1 MKMNKAFDLKSIS
14 VFPPNL
20 RRRSSVGPSEPQ
32 ASQQSLSQGPSSQR
46 GCFSQMTQS
55 SVDQRFTCQERDLS
69 LKKTSFLAP
78 VNHKRDDTQMLSSR
92 PSSGRWSSVSFAES
106 KSQISEERFGM
117 METSL
122 SKFGM
127 MLDSFQT
134 DIIQANRG
142 TKQVFLETERLHQK
156 LLLQDTSLQQLIK
169 EQTDVKAS
177 LDGAVK
183 SVLEELTKFPN
194 QEKLQKIALMLT
206 AIPEQVE
213 TSLQK
218 IQSEICHKLT
228 GDIQVLASL
237 KMTEPVIAQEVPTA
251 PQVKKSKENLH
262 EQRGPAAKL
271 QSSAFCDA
279 ILKTKQPRLHRN
291 PDKTSARNVKTFLS
305 PKTQV
310 GCWKTVKPAQRT
322 SKNNTARKQVKP
334 VGTRTQFEECSIVID
349 SDEDIDEG
357 FSCLLKG
364 NTKGASF
371 EWDAKK
377 ETERLLKTARRTRR
391 KFVVEFLG
399 NVPLLQKLPSS
410 SLKKIAQV
418 VVLKRYAR
426 GEYVIRE
433 EQAWDGC
440 YFIFSGEAQ
449 VSGPEEEEN
458 RSEFLLKQY
467 DYFGHGISAHVHSA
481 DIIATSELTC
491 LVLPR
496 DHCRLLETNSIWQS
510 DQEVDKC
517 SLVERIL
524 HLDPLELN
532 IFRGITLPDAPIFGK
547 VFGGQFMGQ
556 ALAAASKTVDFR
568 KIVHSFHSYFL
579 LVGDID
585 IPIIYQVHRI
595 RDGNNFATRRV
606 DAIQKGNIIFILM
619 ASFQK
624 EQQGFDHQESTM
636 PSAPDPD
643 TLLSLE
649 ELRERRITDPQL
661 PRSYRNKVATA
672 NFIPW
677 PIEIRFCEP
686 SNSTNQTKSPPRLR
700 YWFRAKGKLS
710 DDQALHRCVVAFA
723 SDLIFASIS
732 LNPHRRKGLRS
743 AALSLDHAMWFH
755 RPLRADDWLL
765 FVIVS
770 PTAHMTRGF
779 VTGEMF
785 NRKGELDDWVLCRIY
800 NKKGAIEKRGPP
812 PTPVVYG
819 DEVVEEKPRLS
830 EMGMPPPP
838 VMPNDFVYFDTSD
851 SVPKLH
857 TTESSCS
864 EQVVSPE
871 FTSEVQSEPKWK
883 DWSGEKSSLDFG
895 FNYIDATAF
904 GGGGGSNQLFPL
916 QDMFMYNMPKPY

>member
-1 MKMNKAFDLKSIS
+1 MKMNKACDLTSIS

-20 RRRSSVGPSEPQ
+20 RRSSVGPSEPQ
-32 ASQQSLSQGPSSQR
+32 ASQGPS
-46 GCFSQMTQS
+46 SQMTQS
-55 SVDQRFTCQERDLS
+55 SVDQLYDQRFTCQERDLS
-69 LKKTSFLAP
+69 LKKNSFLAP
-78 VNHKRDDTQMLSSR
+78 
-92 PSSGRWSSVSFAES
+92 
-106 KSQISEERFGM
+106 ISEERFGM

-127 MLDSFQT
+127 MLDSIQSDF
-134 DIIQANRG
+134 IQANRG
-142 TKQVFLETERLHQK
+142 TKQVFLETECLHQK
-156 LLLQDTSLQQLIK
+156 LILHDTSLQQLIK
-169 EQTDVKAS
+169 EQTDVKPS

-183 SVLEELTKFPN
+183 SILEELTKSPN
-194 QEKLQKIALMLT
+194 QEKITLMLT

-218 IQSEICHKLT
+218 IQSEIFHKLT
-228 GDIQVLASL
+228 GEIQVLASL

-279 ILKTKQPRLHRN
+279 ILKTKQPQLHRN

-322 SKNNTARKQVKP
+322 LKNNAARKQVKP
-334 VGTRTQFEECSIVID
+334 VGDRTQFEECSIVID
-349 SDEDIDEG
+349 SDEDMDEG

-364 NTKGASF
+364 NTKGANF
-371 EWDAKK
+371 EWDAEK

-391 KFVVEFLG
+391 KFVREFSYRSRERLNMIHSEVHTGPYVRHHLAICSDSAMNTESVVEFLG

-418 VVLKRYAR
+418 VVLKRYGK

-449 VSGPEEEEN
+449 VSGPDEDEN

-496 DHCRLLETNSIWQS
+496 DHCRLLQTNSIWQS

-585 IPIIYQVHRI
+585 SMNQPLIPLPPSKYAFFFSLNSHLIISFLGSPLILRDTSLQQLVKAIIYWLLYRPYANKIKTYCDDLSGKQV
-595 RDGNNFATRRV
+595 
-606 DAIQKGNIIFILM
+606 
-619 ASFQK
+619 K
-624 EQQGFDHQESTM
+624 EQTDVKASLDGAVESI
-636 PSAPDPD
+636 
-643 TLLSLE
+643 LE
-649 ELRERRITDPQL
+649 ELSKDPNQEKL
-661 PRSYRNKVATA
+661 QTIALMLTA
-672 NFIPW
+672 IPEQVETALQK
-677 PIEIRFCEP
+677 IQMEICD
-686 SNSTNQTKSPPRLR
+686 NL
-700 YWFRAKGKLS
+700 
-710 DDQALHRCVVAFA
+710 
-723 SDLIFASIS
+723 
-732 LNPHRRKGLRS
+732 
-743 AALSLDHAMWFH
+743 
-755 RPLRADDWLL
+755 
-765 FVIVS
+765 
-770 PTAHMTRGF
+770 
-779 VTGEMF
+779 TGE
-785 NRKGELDDWVLCRIY
+785 I
-800 NKKGAIEKRGPP
+800 
-812 PTPVVYG
+812 
-819 DEVVEEKPRLS
+819 
-830 EMGMPPPP
+830 
-838 VMPNDFVYFDTSD
+838 
-851 SVPKLH
+851 
-857 TTESSCS
+857 
-864 EQVVSPE
+864 
-871 FTSEVQSEPKWK
+871 
-883 DWSGEKSSLDFG
+883 
-895 FNYIDATAF
+895 
-904 GGGGGSNQLFPL
+904 QL
-916 QDMFMYNMPKPY
+916 M